1 MTDDHISVRYS
12 ALNLGSEELSEI
24 ERQLKESLEKIEA
37 AMRAVSA
44 GWVGEAKTAL
54 DQNMV
59 VFNAELDKLRG
70 VSGAIGGA
78 LVNIMGNYHRVDQRH
93 AGLIAPA

>member
-1 MTDDHISVRYS
+1 MTEDRISVKYS
-12 ALNLGSEELSEI
+12 GLNLGSEELGAI
-24 ERQLKESLEKIEA
+24 EGQLRESLEKIEA

-54 DQNMV
+54 DQNMA

-78 LVNIMGNYHRVDQRH
+78 LVNIMGNYHRADQRH